1 MRVADAGDGVCPR
14 SAWTRPLEILILP
27 PCIESEPAVPHSPEE
42 KKRVVTRL
50 RRIQGQALALERA
63 VNEGTECG
71 ALLQQLAALRG
82 ATNGLM
88 AEVLESHLR
97 ETFLQSTQAN
107 PPDPRPET
115 ESQIDDL
122 MRIVR
127 SYLK

>member
-1 MRVADAGDGVCPR
+1 M
-14 SAWTRPLEILILP
+14 
-27 PCIESEPAVPHSPEE
+27 PHSPEE

-82 ATNGLM
+82 AATGLM

-97 ETFLQSTQAN
+97 ETFLQSAQGGRQDTTIE
-107 PPDPRPET
+107 PEA
-115 ESQIDDL
+115 EIDLL
-122 MRIVR
+122 MRLVR

>member
-1 MRVADAGDGVCPR
+1 M
-14 SAWTRPLEILILP
+14 SAYTPPLYIP
-27 PCIESEPAVPHSPEE
+27 VPAVPHSPAE
-42 KKRVVTRL
+42 KMRVTTRL

-82 ATNGLM
+82 AATGLM

-97 ETFLQSTQAN
+97 ETFLQSAQGG
-107 PPDPRPET
+107 RPGATLEP
-115 ESQIDDL
+115 EAEIDQV

>member
-1 MRVADAGDGVCPR
+1 M
-14 SAWTRPLEILILP
+14 
-27 PCIESEPAVPHSPEE
+27 PHSPEE
-42 KKRVVTRL
+42 KKRVTARL

-63 VNEGTECG
+63 VNSGTECG

-82 ATNGLM
+82 ATTGLM

-97 ETFLQSTQAN
+97 ETFGRAGQAPGEMVQSIDPQA
-107 PPDPRPET
+107 E
-115 ESQIDDL
+115 IDLL

>member
-1 MRVADAGDGVCPR
+1 M
-14 SAWTRPLEILILP
+14 
-27 PCIESEPAVPHSPEE
+27 PHSPEE

-63 VNEGTECG
+63 VNAGTECG

-82 ATNGLM
+82 AATGLM

-97 ETFLQSTQAN
+97 ETFLQSAQGGPQHAA
-107 PPDPRPET
+107 
-115 ESQIDDL
+115 IDAEAEVDQL

-127 SYLK
+127 SLSLIHI

>member
-1 MRVADAGDGVCPR
+1 
-14 SAWTRPLEILILP
+14 
-27 PCIESEPAVPHSPEE
+27 VPHSPEE

>member
-1 MRVADAGDGVCPR
+1 M
-14 SAWTRPLEILILP
+14 
-27 PCIESEPAVPHSPEE
+27 PHSPEE

-50 RRIQGQALALERA
+50 CRIQGQALALERA

-82 ATNGLM
+82 AATGLM

-97 ETFLQSTQAN
+97 ETFLQSAQGAQRETKVE
-107 PPDPRPET
+107 PEA
-115 ESQIDDL
+115 EIDLL
-122 MRIVR
+122 MRLVR

>member
-1 MRVADAGDGVCPR
+1 MPAYTP
-14 SAWTRPLEILILP
+14 PLYLP
-27 PCIESEPAVPHSPEE
+27 EPSVPHSPAE
-42 KKRVVTRL
+42 KNRVTTRQ

-71 ALLQQLAALRG
+71 ALL
-82 ATNGLM
+82 M

-97 ETFLQSTQAN
+97 ETFLQSAQGG
-107 PPDPRPET
+107 RPGATIEP
-115 ESQIDDL
+115 EAEIDQI

>member
-1 MRVADAGDGVCPR
+1 M
-14 SAWTRPLEILILP
+14 
-27 PCIESEPAVPHSPEE
+27 PHSPEE

-97 ETFLQSTQAN
+97 ETFLQSAQEN
-107 PPDPRPET
+107 PQVPRPET